1 MLIISDTN
9 ILSSL
14 AAGDALPLLFQL
26 FPNQTIYIPPAVQ
39 QEVLAGLSRR
49 SYLIAVSEALTRAQI
64 QVLSLSAVEH
74 EVAQQ
79 LPSRLNRGECEAIAL
94 TQSRQANLL
103 SNDKHAVRYCQAQ
116 KLAVVDLADLLRLF
130 WLNHIAS
137 YAQVEQLIVQ
147 LERIENFILSE
158 GDRVK
163 IFAPRP
169 DQRRR
174 R

>member
-14 AAGDALPLLFQL
+14 AAGDALPLLFRL
-26 FPNQTIYIPPAVQ
+26 FPNQPIYIPPAVH
-39 QEVLAGLSRR
+39 QELLAGLSRR
-49 SYLIAVSEALTRAQI
+49 SYLIAVSEALAQAQI

-74 EVAQQ
+74 ELAQQ

-94 TQSRQANLL
+94 TQSRHTNLL
-103 SNDKHAVRYCQAQ
+103 SNDKRAVRYCQAQ

-130 WLNHIAS
+130 WRNHLAS
-137 YAQVEQLIVQ
+137 YTQVEQLLIQ
-147 LERIENFILSE
+147 MERVENFVLSE
-158 GDRVK
+158 DDRAK
-163 IFAPRP
+163 IFAPYP
-169 DQRRR
+169 GQRRR